1 MNFSSARTKMVE
13 CQLRPNRV
21 TDEALL
27 AAMGSLP
34 RERFLP
40 ESLRSVAYADKNL
53 TVAPGRCIM
62 EPQVLGRLVQAA
74 APHSGDMA
82 LVVGGAMGYAAAVLS
97 GMVETV
103 FMVESDAG
111 LAGAA
116 IELLAELSLDNIV
129 VVESALSDGL
139 ADYGPFDVILVN
151 GGVVNL
157 PEKLIRQLAQG
168 GRLVAVLDG
177 GDGVGRATLLQ
188 RGTAGVSRR
197 TLFDAS
203 IPILDDF
210 RNKAGFVF

>member
-82 LVVGGAMGYAAAVLS
+82 LVVGGVMGYAAAVLS